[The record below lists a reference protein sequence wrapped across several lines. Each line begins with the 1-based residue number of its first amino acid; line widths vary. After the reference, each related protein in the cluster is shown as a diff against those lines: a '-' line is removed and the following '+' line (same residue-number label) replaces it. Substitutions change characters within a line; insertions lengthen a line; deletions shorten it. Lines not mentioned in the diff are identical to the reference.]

1 MWYLRKQGK
10 MLKRETG
17 KNKAAPMKKEKE
29 GFWIQLNWV
38 LFLLGL
44 WQIAHTL
51 EWVSP
56 LLLPGP
62 AQVLETLGDSLVR
75 GDLAY
80 QIGYSLTIII
90 TGILAAT
97 ALGILM
103 ALASQ
108 HSKILEGLVKVLSVM
123 GHPLPALALLP
134 LIIIWFGTGD
144 LSILVIIIHSALWPI
159 LINLRAGFQE
169 VPAIYLDLGKN
180 LELSP
185 ISIAMEIKMKF
196 ALPYLLSGIRIAFA
210 RSWRALIGAE
220 MVFGAIGLKGGIGW
234 YIFKQRTF
242 MNTPGLFAG
251 ILVVILLGFM
261 METLLFNWIERKT
274 IGKWN
279 PKKG

>member
-1 MWYLRKQGK
+1 MKK
-10 MLKRETG
+10 EIG
-17 KNKAAPMKKEKE
+17 KNKLSTMNKESQLR
-29 GFWIQLNWV
+29 WIQIFWV
-38 LFLLGL
+38 LVLVGL
-44 WQIAHTL
+44 WQGIYTL
-51 EWVSP
+51 GNISP

-80 QIGYSLTIII
+80 QIGYSLTIILG
-90 TGILAAT
+90 GILAAVV
-97 ALGILM
+97 LGILM
-103 ALASQ
+103 ALAS
-108 HSKILEGLVKVLSVM
+108 SFSMMLEGLVKVLSVM

-169 VPAIYLDLGKN
+169 VPPIYLDVGRN
-180 LELSP
+180 LELSTL
-185 ISIAMEIKMKF
+185 SIAMEIKMKF
-196 ALPYLLSGIRIAFA
+196 ALPYLLSGVRIAFA

-234 YIFKQRTF
+234 FIFKQRTF

-251 ILVVILLGFM
+251 ILVVILLGFLV
-261 METLLFNWIERKT
+261 ETLLFNWIERKT
-274 IGKWN
+274 ISKWN

>member
-1 MWYLRKQGK
+1 MRYLRKQEK
-10 MLKRETG
+10 TLNREIQKR
-17 KNKAAPMKKEKE
+17 
-29 GFWIQLNWV
+29 WIQIFWV
-38 LFLLGL
+38 LVLLGL
-44 WQIAHTL
+44 WQGTYWFGGI
-51 EWVSP
+51 SP

-62 AQVLETLGDSLVR
+62 AQVLETLWDSLMR

-90 TGILAAT
+90 AGILSAVL
-97 ALGILM
+97 LGIFM

-108 HSKILEGLVKVLSVM
+108 HSMMLEGLVKVLSVM

-144 LSILVIIIHSALWPI
+144 LSILVIIVHSALWPI
-159 LINLRAGFQE
+159 LINLRAGFEE
-169 VPAIYLDLGKN
+169 VPPIYLDVGKN
-180 LELSP
+180 LELSAL
-185 ISIAMEIKMKF
+185 SIAMEIKMKF

-234 YIFKQRTF
+234 FIFKQRTF

-251 ILVVILLGFM
+251 ILVVILLGFLV
-261 METLLFNWIERKT
+261 ETLLFNWIEKKT